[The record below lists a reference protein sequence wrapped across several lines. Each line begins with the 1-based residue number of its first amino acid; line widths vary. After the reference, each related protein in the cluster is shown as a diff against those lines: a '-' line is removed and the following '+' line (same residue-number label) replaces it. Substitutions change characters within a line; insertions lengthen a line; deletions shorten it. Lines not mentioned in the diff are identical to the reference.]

1 LGENRFLRLGGA
13 VAGGPRVDPEYE
25 WLFDAEFQHVVRAVF
40 LIVHDAELAEDLTQE
55 AFIRLL
61 QQWRRVS
68 RYDRPG
74 AWVRRVALN
83 LALNAERRRAIGDRV
98 MRRLPPPALPQE
110 VDIDLMRAI
119 ASLPFAQRA
128 AVALHYLEDRAAA
141 EIADLLGCAEST
153 ARVHLSRG
161 RRRLAE
167 LLDEEVSD
175 ADR

>member
-1 LGENRFLRLGGA
+1 M
-13 VAGGPRVDPEYE
+13 AGGPRVDPEYE

-83 LALNAERRRAIGDRV
+83 LALNAERQRRCHGLREYE
-98 MRRLPPPALPQE
+98 P
-110 VDIDLMRAI
+110 
-119 ASLPFAQRA
+119 
-128 AVALHYLEDRAAA
+128 
-141 EIADLLGCAEST
+141 G
-153 ARVHLSRG
+153 
-161 RRRLAE
+161 
-167 LLDEEVSD
+167 
-175 ADR
+175 